1 MKQLQNKVAEKSRI
15 ESDDLVIKPL
25 IEVKNLKKYFKRKP
39 TILERIIAKEK
50 ETMVCAVDDVSFQVF
65 PGETLGLVGESGCG
79 KSTLGRTILNL
90 HEKTA
95 GQVLY
100 KNQDVT
106 TMKGR
111 RLNDYRKQAQIIF
124 QNPYAS
130 LNPRMTVLEIL
141 KIAISC
147 RGEKNNAIQEKE
159 IKNLI
164 DRVGLSKQH
173 LHQFPH
179 QFSGGQRQRIGIARA
194 LAMKPEF
201 IVADEPV
208 SALDVS
214 VQAQI
219 LNLME
224 ELKEELNLTYLFIAH
239 DLSVVFHVS
248 DRVAVMYL
256 GQMVELAETQ
266 KLFNNPKHPYTKALL
281 SSIPSIENSNR
292 QGRIILEGT
301 VPSAIN
307 KPVGCVFKDR
317 CFMKIGEICDTV
329 RPKWTEEE
337 GHGVACHLY
346 NGVKEHV

>member
-1 MKQLQNKVAEKSRI
+1 MQNEVAERDYI
-15 ESDDLVIKPL
+15 EKLQVETEPL
-25 IEVKNLKKYFKRKP
+25 IKVKNLKKYFKRKP
-39 TILERIIAKEK
+39 TILERVIAKEK
-50 ETMVCAVDDVSFQVF
+50 ETMVCAVDDVSFNIF

-90 HEKTA
+90 HDKTD
-95 GQVLY
+95 GQIMY
-100 KNQDVT
+100 RDQDIT
-106 TMKGR
+106 EMKGR
-111 RLNDYRKQAQIIF
+111 RLNEYRKQAQIIF

-147 RGEKNNAIQEKE
+147 RGEKNHTLQERE
-159 IKNLI
+159 IRDLV
-164 DRVGLSKQH
+164 DRVGLSKRH

-256 GQMVELAETQ
+256 GQLVELADT
-266 KLFNNPKHPYTKALL
+266 KTLFANPKHPYTKALL
-281 SSIPSIENSNR
+281 SSIPSIEKDNKRNR
-292 QGRIILEGT
+292 ILLEGN

-307 KPVGCVFKDR
+307 KPVGCVFKSR
-317 CFMKIGEICDTV
+317 CFMKVGAICDTV
-329 RPKWTEEE
+329 RPDWTKE
-337 GHGVACHLY
+337 GENGVACHLY
-346 NGVKEHV
+346 NEVKTDG